1 MRDNITLNAYLVPL
15 MTESLR
21 DEMLQLCK
29 DADIDILSHV
39 YPSRPWV
46 AESHT
51 FKWYKAAME
60 DCDRY
65 GLKLLTRDVDV
76 MNALDQSDEQLRK
89 IAEKYKDL
97 PGFGGFFIVDEPY
110 NPSPYAHAENIFR
123 EVCPDAYVNVN
134 FLPGAAY
141 PSRDVY
147 LRQLCDYGGLL
158 TRGGTLSMD
167 CYCFPEGGGVTIVLQ

>member
-1 MRDNITLNAYLVPL
+1 MRDNITLNAYLIPM
-15 MTESLR
+15 MTDALR

-39 YPSRPWV
+39 YPSTPWV

-76 MNALDQSDEQLRK
+76 MNALNQSDEQLRK
-89 IAEKYKDL
+89 IAEIRQGFYKHIRDRKRRQSIL
-97 PGFGGFFIVDEPY
+97 IGYGQIKRIG
-110 NPSPYAHAENIFR
+110 A
-123 EVCPDAYVNVN
+123 VCV
-134 FLPGAAY
+134 L
-141 PSRDVY
+141 
-147 LRQLCDYGGLL
+147 
-158 TRGGTLSMD
+158 RGGAGIDRREKSE
-167 CYCFPEGGGVTIVLQ
+167 PIIIKIVGGIV